1 MLLFISWSGNKSR
14 AVAIELQQWL
24 QEIIQAI
31 EPWMSTDIDKGSK
44 WIDELNER
52 LEGSRVGILC
62 LTQLALKSGWIHYEA
77 GALAKTK
84 DALVCSLLLDVEPN
98 EVTYPLAQFQQTRFE
113 KEDLRRLVQSIN
125 KAILGDG
132 GRSLPEPVLDRLFDR
147 NWDRLN
153 TAVNAAMRIEEHD
166 GPGDID
172 PIEDMIGVVL
182 LSRRPAALTIED
194 LVPAVLQAIDPKMPP
209 QPPTMLA
216 MLAGQFEAKYMA
228 KLARLGYVQEANG
241 KYCLTKTG
249 EDHFQKSANKVKA
262 FQTRIAEVAK
272 TDSGT

>member
-1 MLLFISWSGNKSR
+1 MLLFISWSGNKSK

-31 EPWMSTDIDKGSK
+31 EPWMSTDIEKGSK
-44 WIDELNER
+44 WIDELNKR

-62 LTQLALKSGWIHYEA
+62 LTQSALESGWIHYEA

-113 KEDLRRLVQSIN
+113 KEDLRQLLHSIN
-125 KAILGDG
+125 KAVLDDG
-132 GRSLPEPVLDRLFDR
+132 GRSLAEPLLDRLFDT

-153 TAVNAAMRIEEHD
+153 TAITAAMGIEE
-166 GPGDID
+166 PGDID
-172 PIEDMIGVVL
+172 TIEEMIGVVL
-182 LSRRPAALTIED
+182 LSRSPAALAIED
-194 LVPAVLQAIDPKMPP
+194 LVPAVIQAISSPTAPP
-209 QPPTMLA
+209 PSPSVLGILA
-216 MLAGQFEAKYMA
+216 REWERKYMA
-228 KLARLGYVQEANG
+228 KLVRLGDVEEANG

-249 EDHFQKSANKVKA
+249 EEYFQESANKVKA
-262 FQTRIAEVAK
+262 FQMRMAEVAK
-272 TDSGT
+272 TQGVV